1 MACMESLEGSGKN
14 FVIGRNAVWMREV
27 RTWGGVAVLTLSAIA
42 VPQGPVSAADD
53 PQAPQ
58 FRTAV
63 DLVSVSAV
71 VRDGRGRPVRDLAR
85 EDFLIFEQGKPRK
98 IVDFKA
104 SDQGP
109 VSLAILVDVSGSM
122 RVGDQLDAGRRVVE
136 HVLSWVEPSAD
147 EVALYSFDKDL
158 REEVPFTNDPSK
170 IRAGLKGLTAVG
182 LTSLYDAI
190 AKTARTLGDRPSPR
204 RAVIVI
210 TDGIDT
216 ASELSPSEVSGIAS
230 AIDVPVYV
238 VAVLSPLDD
247 PSSEYAVPS
256 AEQSPVSTHLSNL
269 AYWTGGDLMKVSA
282 PAQASLAART
292 LLTELRH
299 QYLLAFEASKQAGWY
314 ALDVKT
320 RRRELT
326 VRARS
331 GYFASQPRSS

>member
-1 MACMESLEGSGKN
+1 MSGA
-14 FVIGRNAVWMREV
+14 G
-27 RTWGGVAVLTLSAIA
+27 VLTLGAI
-42 VPQGPVSAADD
+42 VGLLGPASAAED
-53 PQAPQ
+53 PQRAV

-63 DLVSVSAV
+63 DLVSVTAV
-71 VRDGRGRPVRDLAR
+71 VRDGRGRPVRNLSR

-98 IVDFKA
+98 IVDFKS

-109 VSLAILVDVSGSM
+109 VSLAVLFDVSGSM
-122 RVGDQLDAGRRVVE
+122 RVGDQLAAGRRVVE

-147 EVALYSFDKDL
+147 EIALFSFDRDL
-158 REEVPFTNDPSK
+158 REEVPFTNDPGR
-170 IRAGLKGLTAVG
+170 IRTGLSRLTAVG

-204 RAVIVI
+204 RAVIVV

-216 ASELSPSEVSGIAS
+216 ASELSPSDVSGVAS

-238 VAVLSPLDD
+238 IAVLSPLDD
-247 PSSEYAVPS
+247 PSSPYAVPS
-256 AEQSPVSTHLSNL
+256 AASSPVSTHLSNL
-269 AYWTGGDLMKVSA
+269 AHWTGGDLMTVSA

-292 LLTELRH
+292 LITELRH
-299 QYLLAFEASKQAGWY
+299 QYLLAFESAKQAGWY